1 MFQLL
6 DFRKCLEWFAL
17 PVGAIAVI
25 IWAIRAPR
33 EPVAMAE
40 AISLA
45 GLISVTILAVV
56 GETSLFHKLWKL
68 SFVQKH
74 LFPFIPG
81 KYEGTISS
89 NWSVI
94 SATRAG
100 ATGSG
105 GLVDA
110 DLHVD
115 RMGNFDKPVTV
126 EIKASLFR
134 ASMKLIPKDAYTDS
148 QTIWLRPVTE
158 GEAGHPRL
166 FYMYRSITQSAPKAT
181 DVPVHFGA
189 AYVDVIQD
197 GDKLTLRGVYWT
209 ERDWPRGN
217 NTAGAIN
224 VTKIEQRG

>member
-1 MFQLL
+1 MV
-6 DFRKCLEWFAL
+6 ET
-17 PVGAIAVI
+17 
-25 IWAIRAPR
+25 
-33 EPVAMAE
+33 
-40 AISLA
+40 ISLA
-45 GLISVTILAVV
+45 GLVSVTIVVLV
-56 GETSLFHKLWKL
+56 GETGLFHLLWKIP
-68 SFVQKH
+68 FVQKH

-94 SATRAG
+94 SAIRAG
-100 ATGSG
+100 ATGVG
-105 GLVDA
+105 GLVDG

-134 ASMKLIPKDAYTDS
+134 ASMKLIPKDTYTDS
-148 QTIWLRPVTE
+148 QTIWLRPVAE

-166 FYMYRSITQSAPKAT
+166 FYMYRSITQGAPKPT
-181 DVPVHFGA
+181 DVPYHFGA

-197 GDKLTLRGVYWT
+197 GGKLTLRGVYWT

-217 NTAGAIN
+217 NTAGAIK
-224 VTKIEQRG
+224 VTKV